1 MLAVPIP
8 SNWPFTHCIQA
19 PRNSRFFR
27 LSALLANKLLHT
39 TNKSKSLILI
49 KNLFIFV
56 FIFCKDRASRRQRK
70 LVFFVEA
77 KPIFCKDSASRRQRK
92 FTFFVE
98 AKPIFCKDSGCWL
111 NCQIYLTERA
121 SPKNYLMAAA
131 YLPNNDYLC
140 RKNVRIWK

>member
-8 SNWPFTHCIQA
+8 SNWPFTHCIHA

-27 LSALLANKLLHT
+27 LSALLTNKLLHT
-39 TNKSKSLILI
+39 TNKSKSLILV

-56 FIFCKDRASRRQRK
+56 FIFCK
-70 LVFFVEA
+70 V
-77 KPIFCKDSASRRQRK
+77 SASRRQRK

-121 SPKNYLMAAA
+121 SPKNYLMVAA
-131 YLPNNDYLC
+131 YLLNNDYLC
-140 RKNVRIWK
+140 RKNVRIWKLRRPNSSYHHQP